1 MAASLK
7 EIRGIEYKIASNR
20 DYYKLLTKG
29 YPKKLPPMKPSITLF
44 TFLVWL
50 CSLPSQAQ
58 SWQWGAHVGT
68 TYNKMLWA
76 DKPKDSPWEP
86 PETQFM
92 LSYALGIS
100 SSYRYSTRF
109 YSPFQLDFYN
119 KRFSVST
126 GGTVYTFNDQG
137 QYILIKADYLDYQLK
152 QLAFAGGIGYNVLKG
167 LAVEAMPYFH
177 FSLGTQ
183 KIKVGDVIPWRED
196 VNFQQDYD
204 FGISGYLRGDVG
216 PFYAKAGYQ
225 NGLRKMEEYAIF
237 DLNGSSLGKLPS
249 RNTMF
254 LLVVGYSF

>member
-1 MAASLK
+1 
-7 EIRGIEYKIASNR
+7 
-20 DYYKLLTKG
+20 
-29 YPKKLPPMKPSITLF
+29 MKPSITLF

-50 CSLPSQAQ
+50 CSLPSHAQ
-58 SWQWGAHVGT
+58 SWQWGAHGGA
-68 TYNKMLWA
+68 TYTKMLWA
-76 DKPKDSPWEP
+76 DKVKDSPLEV
-86 PETQFM
+86 PETPFRP
-92 LSYALGIS
+92 SYALGIT

-126 GGTVYTFNDQG
+126 EGTVFAIDDQG
-137 QYILIKADYLDYQLK
+137 QNIAIRADHLDYQLN
-152 QLAFAGGIGYNVLKG
+152 QLAFSAGMGYNVLKG

-196 VNFQQDYD
+196 VNFQQEYD

-225 NGLRKMEEYAIF
+225 YGLRKMEEYAIF
-237 DLNGSSLGKLPS
+237 DDIGQGLGKLPT

>member
-1 MAASLK
+1 
-7 EIRGIEYKIASNR
+7 
-20 DYYKLLTKG
+20 
-29 YPKKLPPMKPSITLF
+29 MKPSITLF

-50 CSLPSQAQ
+50 CSLPSHAQ
-58 SWQWGAHVGT
+58 SWQWGAHGGA
-68 TYNKMLWA
+68 TYTKMLWA
-76 DKPKDSPWEP
+76 DKVKDSPLEV
-86 PETQFM
+86 PETPFRP
-92 LSYALGIS
+92 SYALGIS

-126 GGTVYTFNDQG
+126 EGTVFALDDQG
-137 QYILIKADYLDYQLK
+137 QYIAIRADHLDYQLN
-152 QLAFAGGIGYNVLKG
+152 QLAFSAGIGYNVLKC

-183 KIKVGDVIPWRED
+183 KIKVADVIPWRED

-225 NGLRKMEEYAIF
+225 YGLRKMEEYAIF
-237 DLNGSSLGKLPS
+237 DDIGQGLGKLPT

>member
-1 MAASLK
+1 
-7 EIRGIEYKIASNR
+7 
-20 DYYKLLTKG
+20 
-29 YPKKLPPMKPSITLF
+29 MKPTITLF
-44 TFLVWL
+44 TFLLWI

-58 SWQWGAHVGT
+58 SWQWGAHGGA
-68 TYNKMLWA
+68 TYTKMLWA
-76 DKPKDSPWEP
+76 DKLKDSPLEVP
-86 PETQFM
+86 GTPFRP
-92 LSYALGIS
+92 SYALGIT

-126 GGTVYTFNDQG
+126 EGTVFAIDDQG
-137 QYILIKADYLDYQLK
+137 QYIAIQADHLDYQLK

-196 VNFQQDYD
+196 VNFQQEYD

-216 PFYAKAGYQ
+216 DFYAKAGYQ
-225 NGLRKMEEYAIF
+225 YGLRKMEEYAIF
-237 DLNGSSLGKLPS
+237 DVNGSSLGKLPT